1 MFNWFKSKAKQERE
15 DKEKL
20 MRLELNA
27 FHGTVRAAEKQS
39 HQAVEM
45 LKDLK
50 YEINRDMKDELDTT
64 QRKYIALLEGKLIQF
79 DEEARRIKAEKD
91 AQYQRLHNYFYSGAR
106 P

>member
-1 MFNWFKSKAKQERE
+1 MGFFKSKSKREQE
-15 DKEKL
+15 DKDRL

-39 HQAVEM
+39 HEAVEL
-45 LKDLK
+45 LKELK
-50 YEINRDMKDELDTT
+50 YKINEDMRNELDTT
-64 QRKYIALLEGKLIQF
+64 QRKYIALLEGKLVQF
-79 DEEARRIKAEKD
+79 DQESGKIKAEKD

>member
-1 MFNWFKSKAKQERE
+1 MFNRKKEKERLE
-15 DKEKL
+15 REKL

-39 HQAVEM
+39 HEAVQL
-45 LKDLK
+45 LKELK
-50 YEINRDMKDELDTT
+50 YKINEDMREELDTT
-64 QRKYIALLEGKLIQF
+64 QRKYIALLEAKLIQF
-79 DEEARRIKAEKD
+79 DQEAVKIKAEKD